1 MYICCVYVASVWFVG
16 SNEKFNEQYLLVD
29 FYNVCFCALIQD
41 SVDTVEEMLRK
52 QEDFEKMLAG
62 QEEKFLQLNR
72 ETKVE
77 ERDRKL
83 RDEQERREREMEE
96 KRRIEELVST
106 FEVKKQRYF
115 FFRTQMINKAYAS
128 VLFVSSSVAR

>member
-1 MYICCVYVASVWFVG
+1 M
-16 SNEKFNEQYLLVD
+16 
-29 FYNVCFCALIQD
+29 
-41 SVDTVEEMLRK
+41 EEMLRK

-83 RDEQERREREMEE
+83 RDEQERMEREMEE
-96 KRRIEELVST
+96 KRRIEELVRKILLRV
-106 FEVKKQRYF
+106 F
-115 FFRTQMINKAYAS
+115 N
-128 VLFVSSSVAR
+128 

>member
-1 MYICCVYVASVWFVG
+1 
-16 SNEKFNEQYLLVD
+16 
-29 FYNVCFCALIQD
+29 
-41 SVDTVEEMLRK
+41 MLRK

-83 RDEQERREREMEE
+83 RDEQERMEREMEE
-96 KRRIEELVST
+96 KRRIEELVRKILLRV
-106 FEVKKQRYF
+106 F
-115 FFRTQMINKAYAS
+115 N
-128 VLFVSSSVAR
+128 

>member
-1 MYICCVYVASVWFVG
+1 
-16 SNEKFNEQYLLVD
+16 
-29 FYNVCFCALIQD
+29 
-41 SVDTVEEMLRK
+41 MLRK

-83 RDEQERREREMEE
+83 RDEQERMEREMEE
-96 KRRIEELVST
+96 KRRIEELVR
-106 FEVKKQRYF
+106 K
-115 FFRTQMINKAYAS
+115 ILLS
-128 VLFVSSSVAR
+128 VFN